1 MLAPASREA
10 SEGAFLGRQY
20 ETEFKT
26 DSTPVA
32 KVATDA
38 QPRPS
43 AATRLLTSEAGR
55 RGPDP
60 EAGRGVGQPSA
71 VSRIVR
77 ESGCR
82 GKGPEKCTVVNAVN
96 GRTDCCHFPTSTAC
110 NCPGSVA
117 DALTATGNLASVGGP
132 VSKET
137 IIGELQAGRPTA
149 ARVAWVGKLKAPAR
163 FILEND
169 DGQKAS

>member
-1 MLAPASREA
+1 MALGNQPLFLESSVKAVAAAKAPKNPEPLATPIVHAVTFTMQSQQQSNWCWAAVAASVA
-10 SEGAFLGRQY
+10 DYYDPPSGWTQY
-20 ETEFKT
+20 
-26 DSTPVA
+26 
-32 KVATDA
+32 
-38 QPRPS
+38 
-43 AATRLLTSEAGR
+43 
-55 RGPDP
+55 
-60 EAGRGVGQPSA
+60 
-71 VSRIVR
+71 
-77 ESGCR
+77 
-82 GKGPEKCTVVNAVN
+82 TVVNAVN